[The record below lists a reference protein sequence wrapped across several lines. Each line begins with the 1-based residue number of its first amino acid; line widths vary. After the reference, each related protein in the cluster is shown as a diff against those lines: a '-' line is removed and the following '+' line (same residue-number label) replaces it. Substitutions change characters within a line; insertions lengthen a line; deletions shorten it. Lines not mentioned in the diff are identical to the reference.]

1 MPEEDSYDVII
12 IGGGQSALAL
22 GYYLR
27 RTKLRYMILDGEE
40 NPGGSWQNYW
50 DSVSLFS
57 PAQWSS
63 LPGTLMPGGVEHY
76 PDKTEV
82 LQYFTDYEKKY
93 KLNVER
99 PVWVNSIKKIQDH
112 FQVYTNQKFYQAKT
126 VIGATGSFRN
136 PTIPEIEGLSEFEG
150 LVIHSADYR
159 SPDAFAGKRVG
170 IIGEGNSGAQILAEL
185 SKTNETFWITKAAP
199 DYLPDHVDGKYL
211 FDAASQL
218 FEAKQKGREY
228 IPPSLGDIVM
238 VPSVKEAR
246 DREALVAYQGL
257 KSFTKNA
264 VLFED
269 ARTIKLDALIFCTG
283 YQSEL
288 KFLEKLP
295 VTIRHNKIRTE
306 GTRSRELPGLWMVG
320 YGSWTGFASAT
331 VIGVGRSAKQTVQ
344 EVLEYLK

>member
-1 MPEEDSYDVII
+1 MAELPNYDTII

-27 RTKLRYMILDGEE
+27 RTDLNYLILDGEE
-40 NPGGSWQNYW
+40 KPGGSWQNYW

-63 LPGTLMPGGVEHY
+63 LPGTLMPGGVDHY
-76 PDKTEV
+76 PGKEDV
-82 LQYFTDYEKKY
+82 LQYFERYEKKY
-93 KLNVER
+93 NLAVQR
-99 PVWVNSIKKIQDH
+99 PVWVESVEKDGEYFSVNTSKGV
-112 FQVYTNQKFYQAKT
+112 FQTKT

-136 PTIPEIEGLSEFEG
+136 PTIPGIDGLDEFRGE
-150 LVIHSADYR
+150 VIHSAAYL
-159 SPDAFAGKRVG
+159 SPESFKGKRVG

-185 SKTNETFWITKAAP
+185 SKFTETYWITKSAP

-218 FEAKQKGREY
+218 FEAKKKGRDY

-246 DREALVAYQGL
+246 ERNALSARQGL
-257 KSFTKNA
+257 VKFSATSA
-264 VLFED
+264 HFENGESI
-269 ARTIKLDALIFCTG
+269 ALDALIFCTG
-283 YQSEL
+283 YKSEL
-288 KFLEKLP
+288 RFLEKLP
-295 VTIRHNKIRTE
+295 VSIKHHKIRTD
-306 GTRSRELPGLWMVG
+306 GTKSKEVPGLWMVG

-331 VIGVGRSAKQTVQ
+331 VIGVGRSAKQTIA
-344 EVLEYLK
+344 EIKEYLS